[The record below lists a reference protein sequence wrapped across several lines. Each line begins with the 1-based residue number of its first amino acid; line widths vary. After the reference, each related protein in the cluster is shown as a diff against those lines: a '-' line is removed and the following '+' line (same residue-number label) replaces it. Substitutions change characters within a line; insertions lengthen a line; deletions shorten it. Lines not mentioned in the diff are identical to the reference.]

1 MGVALALAGRR
12 VQGRQ
17 QDNTQTMSGLSEND
31 AGQSEVSGMGHD
43 TELPRGPDAPRA
55 ARRALERWFGDSLGG
70 EDLAD
75 AKLLASELVS
85 NAVIHGRGQ
94 ISLRAQLDE
103 DRVLIE
109 VMDEGAGFEHTV
121 RKVPFD
127 HVAGR
132 GLGIV
137 DTVSSRWGIHEG
149 TTHVWAELER
159 EGPRLGEDKKPELE
173 TS

>member
-1 MGVALALAGRR
+1 
-12 VQGRQ
+12 
-17 QDNTQTMSGLSEND
+17 MSGLSEHD
-31 AGQSEVSGMGHD
+31 TSGSDPRGMAHE

-55 ARRALERWFGDSLGG
+55 ARRALEHWFGDPLGP

-127 HVAGR
+127 QVAGR

-137 DTVSSRWGIHEG
+137 DTVSSRWGLHEG

-159 EGPRLGEDKKPELE
+159 EGPRLGEDRKPEVE
-173 TS
+173 TF